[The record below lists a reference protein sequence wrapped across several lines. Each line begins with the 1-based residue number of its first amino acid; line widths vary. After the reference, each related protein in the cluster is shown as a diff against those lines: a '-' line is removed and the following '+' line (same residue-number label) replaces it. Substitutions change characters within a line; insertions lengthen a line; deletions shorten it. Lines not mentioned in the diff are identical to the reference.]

1 MEGVRY
7 SRLAPEGGRGMSRNV
22 TVAAAIAFV
31 LLAACGKATSS
42 SSVSP
47 SAGSSPTSVTGNTGT
62 TIHASGAVPTSSPG
76 ISGAVSRGDATI
88 TLSAGV
94 PGEVSFGQLGTPAI
108 WSPPPGAIAL
118 RWITQRGEAFG
129 VGGAS
134 FTGTQTTSG
143 ALSLSFT
150 VKTNGGTTTFHSIAG
165 ECEVTISQAGAHDV
179 AGLFTCT
186 GLTSTD
192 GKLT

>member
-1 MEGVRY
+1 M
-7 SRLAPEGGRGMSRNV
+7 
-22 TVAAAIAFV
+22 
-31 LLAACGKATSS
+31 
-42 SSVSP
+42 
-47 SAGSSPTSVTGNTGT
+47 
-62 TIHASGAVPTSSPG
+62 
-76 ISGAVSRGDATI
+76 
-88 TLSAGV
+88 
-94 PGEVSFGQLGTPAI
+94 
-108 WSPPPGAIAL
+108 
-118 RWITQRGEAFG
+118 
-129 VGGAS
+129 GGAS

-192 GKLT
+192 GKLTVNATGSFSAAG